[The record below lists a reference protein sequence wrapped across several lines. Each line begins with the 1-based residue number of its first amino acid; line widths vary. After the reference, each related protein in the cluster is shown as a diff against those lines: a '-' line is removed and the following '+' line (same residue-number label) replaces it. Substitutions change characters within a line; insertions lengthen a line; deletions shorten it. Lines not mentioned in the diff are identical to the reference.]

1 MEFDGF
7 SIDRTRVSDQVKKIL
22 KQAVI
27 DGKLKPGDKIPTEE
41 KMAQQFKVSK
51 VTVREALRDLEAE
64 GLIEKRR
71 GLYGGS
77 FIARPGSAKM
87 GEWMINS
94 FRIGAITPEELVD
107 FRQILEPALATLA
120 VERRTEDDLRAIHLI
135 IKEIEE
141 GIHQGKPNRSKAIEF
156 HRLIAE
162 ACHNRLISMVM
173 EALVNVFIEILS
185 KIPMTLEDAKVDL
198 EYCKKIYHYL
208 VCRKKKKAHD
218 LMVNHFK
225 TLTQIIEHPKRNHRK
240 KRISMVKT

>member
-1 MEFDGF
+1 MEFDEF
-7 SIDRTRVSDQVKKIL
+7 SIDRTRVSDQVKKVL
-22 KQAVI
+22 KQAMM

-51 VTVREALRDLEAE
+51 VSVREALRDLEAE

-77 FIARPGSAKM
+77 FIARPGSEKM
-87 GEWMINS
+87 GEWVINS

-120 VERRTEDDLRAIHLI
+120 VERRTDEDLRAIHLI

-141 GIHQGKPNRSKAIEF
+141 GIHQGKLNRSKAIEF

-173 EALVNVFIEILS
+173 EALVSVFIEILS

-198 EYCKKIYHYL
+198 EYCKNIYHYL
-208 VCRKKKKAHD
+208 VCSKKKQAHD
-218 LMVNHFK
+218 LMANHFK